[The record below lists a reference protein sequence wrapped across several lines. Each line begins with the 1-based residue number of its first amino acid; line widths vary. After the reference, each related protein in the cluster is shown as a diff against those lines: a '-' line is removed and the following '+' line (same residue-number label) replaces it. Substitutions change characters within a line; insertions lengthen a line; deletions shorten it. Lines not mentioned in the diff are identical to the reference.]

1 MTLDFR
7 NARASGHGEKA
18 TFPDAELRKVRAS
31 LSAAPRLG
39 QVNRKQRFFYI
50 QDHLYAS
57 VESFEPLFQ
66 EIPISQKYLQE
77 RGVGVDSAPRLRITD
92 LKSL

>member
-7 NARASGHGEKA
+7 NARASGHGEEA

-50 QDHLYAS
+50 QDHLSAS

-66 EIPISQKYLQE
+66 EIPISHTVPARAGSWGGFCAQVKNY
-77 RGVGVDSAPRLRITD
+77 
-92 LKSL
+92 

>member
-7 NARASGHGEKA
+7 NALALGHGEEA

-39 QVNRKQRFFYI
+39 QVNLKQRFFYI
-50 QDHLYAS
+50 KDHLYAP

-66 EIPISQKYLQE
+66 ETPISHTIPARTGSGGGFYAQVKN
-77 RGVGVDSAPRLRITD
+77 S
-92 LKSL
+92 